1 MGLTSF
7 AQIPFWDDRLDKKK
21 KEEIFTWSK
30 DKKMQIKL
38 VIDRIQFQKNL
49 QFMNSAILNFTLNH
63 HVIWDY
69 FSIGNWSKITPIIHL
84 SNSKRLPCLHSLI

>member
-7 AQIPFWDDRLDKKK
+7 AQQIPVCDDTLDKKK
-21 KEEIFTWSK
+21 KTFTQSK

-49 QFMNSAILNFTLNH
+49 QFINSAILNFTLNH
-63 HVIWDY
+63 HVI
-69 FSIGNWSKITPIIHL
+69 
-84 SNSKRLPCLHSLI
+84 